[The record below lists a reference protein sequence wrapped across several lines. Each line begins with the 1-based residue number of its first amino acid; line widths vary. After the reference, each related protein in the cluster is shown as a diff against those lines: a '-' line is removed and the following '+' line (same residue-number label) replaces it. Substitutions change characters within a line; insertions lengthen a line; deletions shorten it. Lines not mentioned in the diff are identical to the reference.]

1 VHHGRKVGHQF
12 PRVAHGVSLFRAV
25 SLVMHLKACHRKLS
39 TVFPA
44 ERIDAQVT

>member
-12 PRVAHGVSLFRAV
+12 PRVAHGVSPIPRG
-25 SLVMHLKACHRKLS
+25 SLVIPLEACHRKLS

-44 ERIDAQVT
+44 ERIDA